1 MREVSIVGVGS
12 TPFGKMPDRS
22 IQHLAIEAA
31 VAAIR
36 DAGPLSSG
44 RVEGD
49 AATQG
54 TRVEL
59 TAYDGDAPVLRAM
72 I

>member
-31 VAAIR
+31 VAAVR
-36 DAGPLSSG
+36 DGGIDRREIGALYLGNFVAGPPSRRDRTWTGL
-44 RVEGD
+44 
-49 AATQG
+49 
-54 TRVEL
+54 
-59 TAYDGDAPVLRAM
+59 
-72 I
+72 